1 MATNVIFQVS
11 LKEEGSLKM
20 EENLFEVSY
29 LETTVYIVS
38 NSVEDVL
45 NQSSIFIYLFTL
57 N

>member
-20 EENLFEVSY
+20 KENLFEVSF
-29 LETTVYIVS
+29 LETTVYIVP
-38 NSVEDVL
+38 NSVDVL